1 MDLNNEN
8 SLAGGTG
15 LSQAS
20 QVSLCAAAEAPA
32 NCSGEREKRE
42 KKPSKGIQ
50 KRPLSGITGETTA
63 RVPIPDDGVINY
75 YKPAVPRFLP
85 VIQSADSCEKKFHP
99 AFKRTPPNSF
109 SKGFSSLVFANR
121 DNASKTTKKSPKDEL
136 YHSL

>member
-1 MDLNNEN
+1 MK
-8 SLAGGTG
+8 TV
-15 LSQAS
+15 SQGARGCLRR
-20 QVSLCAAAEAPA
+20 VKFLCVQQLRLLLTTAVK
-32 NCSGEREKRE
+32 ERNIQEK
-42 KKPSKGIQ
+42 
-50 KRPLSGITGETTA
+50 PLSGIIGDTTA

-75 YKPAVPRFLP
+75 YKAAVPRFLP